1 MCVLQTSLWHSVP
14 YETFHADSS
23 LCFRVSDKSNLISG
37 QIYSHLCVL
46 TFAYV
51 NVGVTFVVSA
61 AQFLGTASGS
71 PQTPSLLTP
80 FCLSSGS
87 RAAQRCL
94 TGGSFQGSPRANAGF
109 ERARGKERAVFG
121 CCPSSRLFGM
131 CQRVPSLQAE
141 LNITTNITSSLI
153 SVCEWSKKV
162 NPQNDSDPQ
171 HADIV
176 LYITRC

>member
-71 PQTPSLLTP
+71 LQTPSLLNLSVSSQGAELLRDASLGAHFRVHLVQMLVLREP
-80 FCLSSGS
+80 EVRRGLCLSVVQAQGCLECANVCLPS
-87 RAAQRCL
+87 RQ
-94 TGGSFQGSPRANAGF
+94 S
-109 ERARGKERAVFG
+109 
-121 CCPSSRLFGM
+121 
-131 CQRVPSLQAE
+131 
-141 LNITTNITSSLI
+141 
-153 SVCEWSKKV
+153 
-162 NPQNDSDPQ
+162 
-171 HADIV
+171 
-176 LYITRC
+176 